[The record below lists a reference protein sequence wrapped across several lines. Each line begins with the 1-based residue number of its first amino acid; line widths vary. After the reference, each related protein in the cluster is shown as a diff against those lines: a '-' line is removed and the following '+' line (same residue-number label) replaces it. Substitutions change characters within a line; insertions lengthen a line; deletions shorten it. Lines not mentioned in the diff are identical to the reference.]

1 MFSLKGHSA
10 IITGGGGSLGIAC
23 AKALVEMEADVVL
36 MGRSEDKL
44 LSARKQVQDKRAGH
58 IECLVC
64 DVTDEDSLNAASVQ
78 LSNKGIQSDI
88 LVTAAAVSAASKPFQ
103 ELTLADWRAAT
114 STDLDGVFLACKV
127 FGTVMAKAGFGR
139 IINLTSFHSVATY
152 PYRVPYNAAKAGVEG
167 LSRALAVEWG
177 HLGVTVNTVA
187 PGPILTPRTQWFID
201 QDQSNLPGMLSRTPN
216 KRLGTSSD
224 IGAAV
229 AFLASSE
236 AGHIN
241 GQRLVIDG
249 GWTTNAWWGDHQRLQ
264 HIY

>member
-1 MFSLKGHSA
+1 MFSLKGRGA
-10 IITGGGGSLGIAC
+10 IITGGSGSLGVAC
-23 AKALVEMEADVVL
+23 AKALVEMGADLVL
-36 MGRSEDKL
+36 IGRSDERL
-44 LSARKQVQDKRAGH
+44 QLAKQRLGENGTSR

-64 DVTDEDSLNAASVQ
+64 DVTREESVNAARSQ
-78 LSNKGIQSDI
+78 LANMGIKSDI

-103 ELTLADWRAAT
+103 DLNLTDWRATT

-201 QDQSNLPGMLSRTPN
+201 QDENNLPGMLSRTPT
-216 KRLGTSSD
+216 KRLGTSAD
-224 IGAAV
+224 IGATV

-236 AGHIN
+236 SGHIN
-241 GQRLVIDG
+241 GQRLVVDG

-264 HIY
+264 CI